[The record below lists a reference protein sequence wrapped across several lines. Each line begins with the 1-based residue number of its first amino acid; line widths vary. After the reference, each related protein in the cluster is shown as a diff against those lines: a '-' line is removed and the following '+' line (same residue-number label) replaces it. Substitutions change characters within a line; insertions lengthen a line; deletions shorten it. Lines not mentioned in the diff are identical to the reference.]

1 MPSKRPSKNSQ
12 PEGKINMAKALIKK
26 NPKTRIGSGHG
37 RTDILTMR
45 GTDTLND
52 IVGVRSFSE
61 TFYFIVTGR
70 FPSTGELT
78 CFDAC
83 MTVLMDHGLTP
94 GALVARFVENSIP
107 EDMQVPIAA
116 GLLTVGNRHVGTISG
131 AGKLLA
137 EAIAEGEKPEAW
149 AKRTAEQ
156 FREQKLHIPGFGHR
170 HYNPTDPRA
179 QRLFDVAEAAG
190 CAGEGIKLI
199 HVLSEAIDEVMG
211 RHLTLNVTG
220 AMGAVLTD
228 IGWPM
233 AAMRG
238 VTVVSRAAGL
248 TGHIYEEKQ
257 EGLTRPLMRY
267 ANETFSAGWDE
278 QED

>member
-1 MPSKRPSKNSQ
+1 
-12 PEGKINMAKALIKK
+12 MAKKPANP

-45 GTDTLND
+45 GKDTLNE

-61 TFYFIVTGR
+61 TFFFIVTGR
-70 FPSTGELT
+70 MPEKGELV

-94 GALVARFVENSIP
+94 GAMVARFVEDSVP

-116 GLLTVGNRHVGTISG
+116 GLLTVGNRHVGTMSG
-131 AGKLLA
+131 AGRLL
-137 EAIAEGEKPEAW
+137 GEVIESGEDPQEW
-149 AKRTAEQ
+149 AKRTAER
-156 FREQKLHIPGFGHR
+156 FRAERRHMPGFGHR

-179 QRLFDVAEAAG
+179 ERLFEVAREAG
-190 CAGEGIKLI
+190 CAGKGIEYI
-199 HVLSEAIDEVMG
+199 HILGAALDEVMG
-211 RHLTLNVTG
+211 KHLTLNVTG
-220 AMGAVLTD
+220 AMAAVLTD
-228 IGWPM
+228 IGWPVD
-233 AAMRG
+233 AMRG

-257 EGLTRPLMRY
+257 EGITRASLRH
-267 ANETFSAGWDE
+267 ANETFSEGWDD
-278 QED
+278 QEGA

>member
-1 MPSKRPSKNSQ
+1 MADKGSKST
-12 PEGKINMAKALIKK
+12 
-26 NPKTRIGSGHG
+26 PKTRIGSGHG

-45 GTDTLND
+45 GTDTLKD

-70 FPSTGELT
+70 FPSAGELT

-94 GALVARFVENSIP
+94 GALVARFVEDSVP

-116 GLLTVGNRHVGTISG
+116 GLLTVGNRHVGTMSG

-137 EAIAEGEKPEAW
+137 EAIAGDEEPKVW
-149 AKRTAEQ
+149 AKRTAER
-156 FREQKLHIPGFGHR
+156 FRAEKKHIPGFGHR

-179 QRLFDVAEAAG
+179 QRLFDVARKAG
-190 CAGEGIKLI
+190 CASQGVELI

-228 IGWPM
+228 IGWPVE
-233 AAMRG
+233 AMRG

-257 EGLTRPLMRY
+257 EGLTRPLMRH
-267 ANETFSAGWDE
+267 ANEAFSVGWDE